1 MLSNSSLNPEAQ
13 IFFFL
18 KHRFLHY
25 RNKQTFL
32 IGESVLIVMVP
43 LLIDKDML
51 EPSYSDLKSTVNLYQ
66 PDRTDKQI
74 QQTRGIRD

>member
-1 MLSNSSLNPEAQ
+1 MLSKSLLNPEAQ
-13 IFFFL
+13 IFTL
-18 KHRFLHY
+18 QESTSL
-25 RNKQTFL
+25 FL
-32 IGESVLIVMVP
+32 ISKSVLIVVVP

-74 QQTRGIRD
+74 QQSRGIQD

>member
-1 MLSNSSLNPEAQ
+1 
-13 IFFFL
+13 
-18 KHRFLHY
+18 
-25 RNKQTFL
+25 
-32 IGESVLIVMVP
+32 MVP

-74 QQTRGIRD
+74 QQSRGIQD